1 MGIPCD
7 PSCVSANCCH
17 DVSEDKEKGGGGLLE
32 SLFDRWSVDLD
43 PSSLYST
50 SKEEGS
56 SCMN

>member
-1 MGIPCD
+1 MILL
-7 PSCVSANCCH
+7 VFLHH
-17 DVSEDKEKGGGGLLE
+17 DVSEDKEKGGGYVLLE
-32 SLFDRWSVDLD
+32 NLFDRLSVDLD